1 MSEAAYDRFAERVR
15 AAQAG
20 DERALDELVRENL
33 ALVKYIV
40 RRFLGR
46 GKEYD
51 DLYQMGCMGLVKAI
65 QKFDTSMNVRFSTYA
80 VPMIM
85 GEIRRFLRDDNTI
98 HISRSIQEAAARNNA
113 FVRDYEMNH
122 QQAPGIDAICREL
135 ALDRDM
141 ALLAMSAA
149 VPPRSLSEPVGD
161 RENLSLADT
170 IPVDGME
177 GADDR
182 LLLQDMLRSLDEQEA
197 ALIRGRYFERR
208 TQQDVGN
215 QLGYTQV
222 QVSRMESRILRKLRA
237 YCDGNSS

>member
-1 MSEAAYDRFAERVR
+1 MSEAAYDRFAERVL

-20 DERALDELVRENL
+20 DSQALDELVRENL

-40 RRFLGR
+40 RRFLGH

-65 QKFDTSMNVRFSTYA
+65 QKFDTTMNVRFSTYA

-98 HISRSIQEAAARNNA
+98 HISRSIHEAAAKINA
-113 FVRDYEMNH
+113 FARDYELEH
-122 QQAPGIDAICREL
+122 ERAPGVETICAELHIDRE
-135 ALDRDM
+135 M
-141 ALLAMSAA
+141 ALLAMSASL
-149 VPPRSLSEPVGD
+149 PPRSLSEPVGD
-161 RENLSLADT
+161 RENVSLADT
-170 IPVDGME
+170 IPVDGMA

-182 LLLQDMLRSLDEQEA
+182 LLLRDMMRQLTEQEV

-208 TQQDVGN
+208 TQQDVGK
-215 QLGYTQV
+215 QLGFTQV

-237 YCDGNSS
+237 YCDENSS